1 MPNDTTATPASR
13 NKWDLSIVVVVLLF
27 LGAITVFLVEEYG
40 TDAAKVGS
48 LLGILVPAVGAIF
61 GVSIGYQAGTRKGEA
76 EGQATAKKQ
85 IKDELGDRLGQLE
98 GVIGK
103 VVGKIHREGASP
115 RGREAFELE
124 RVEFD
129 AADLQQVREQLAEAR
144 GYVNSL
150 A

>member
-1 MPNDTTATPASR
+1 MSTNATATPASR
-13 NKWDLSIVVVVLLF
+13 NAWDVVVVGLVLLF
-27 LGAITVFLVEEYG
+27 LGGITVFLVQKYG
-40 TDAAKVGS
+40 TDAEKVGS
-48 LLGILVPAVGAIF
+48 LLGILVPAVGAVF
-61 GVSIGYQAGTRKGEA
+61 GVTIGYQAGTRKGEA

-85 IKDELGDRLGQLE
+85 IKDELGERLGQLE

-129 AADLQQVREQLAEAR
+129 AADLQRVREQLAEAR